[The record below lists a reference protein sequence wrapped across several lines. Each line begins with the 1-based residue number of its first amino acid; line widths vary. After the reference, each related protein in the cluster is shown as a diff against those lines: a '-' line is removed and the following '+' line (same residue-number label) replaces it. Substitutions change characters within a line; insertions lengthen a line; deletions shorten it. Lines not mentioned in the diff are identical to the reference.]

1 MIRSFKHKGLEKYFT
16 KVTASGIQTTAQSKR
31 LRPILG
37 RLSASTTA
45 QDMDLPGLYLHQLRG
60 KNRGRWSV
68 RVSGNWRITFKFD
81 GTDAIDV
88 DYEDYQ

>member
-16 KVTASGIQTTAQSKR
+16 KGTASGIQTTAQSKR
-31 LRPILG
+31 LRSILG

-68 RVSGNWRITFKFD
+68 RVSGNWRITFKFG

-88 DYEDYQ
+88 DYEDYH